1 MAVLEEHLV
10 GKLFKSS
17 ANLSAPSSLNDYTR
31 NQINWYSNQ
40 NNAPYAYGQKK
51 EEKERT
57 IVCRVAVNEEAMGVF
72 AVVETVWAERILVG
86 SVKDAS

>member
-1 MAVLEEHLV
+1 MIIRAI
-10 GKLFKSS
+10 KSIGTVIKIM
-17 ANLSAPSSLNDYTR
+17 PICMDR
-31 NQINWYSNQ
+31 Q
-40 NNAPYAYGQKK
+40 K
-51 EEKERT
+51 EETKERT

>member
-1 MAVLEEHLV
+1 MIIRAIKSIGTVIKIMPICLWTEE
-10 GKLFKSS
+10 G
-17 ANLSAPSSLNDYTR
+17 R
-31 NQINWYSNQ
+31 N
-40 NNAPYAYGQKK
+40 
-51 EEKERT
+51 KERT